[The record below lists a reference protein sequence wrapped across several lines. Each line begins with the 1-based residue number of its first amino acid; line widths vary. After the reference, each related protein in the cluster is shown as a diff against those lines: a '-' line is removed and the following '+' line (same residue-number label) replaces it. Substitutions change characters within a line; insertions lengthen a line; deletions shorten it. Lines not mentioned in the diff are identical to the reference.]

1 MNARNKTEL
10 KPLSQALNSVLENL
24 GLKKAVSRQSVIH
37 RWPYLVDAVI
47 AKHAKI
53 ERISGDTL
61 FVMVDS
67 AVWMSELSAMK
78 PNLLERVNRSLD
90 SGAAK
95 FRDIRFSQR
104 SWAESRQVVASVEPE
119 INPPDEKH
127 LRAVHKILEPLKDE
141 SFRDIINRIIEK
153 DRRLKAVRSRITSR
167 DKI

>member
-1 MNARNKTEL
+1 
-10 KPLSQALNSVLENL
+10 
-24 GLKKAVSRQSVIH
+24 
-37 RWPYLVDAVI
+37 
-47 AKHAKI
+47 
-53 ERISGDTL
+53 
-61 FVMVDS
+61 
-67 AVWMSELSAMK
+67 MSELSAMK

-119 INPPDEKH
+119 INPPDEKD
-127 LRAVHKILEPLKDE
+127 LRAVNQILEPLKDE